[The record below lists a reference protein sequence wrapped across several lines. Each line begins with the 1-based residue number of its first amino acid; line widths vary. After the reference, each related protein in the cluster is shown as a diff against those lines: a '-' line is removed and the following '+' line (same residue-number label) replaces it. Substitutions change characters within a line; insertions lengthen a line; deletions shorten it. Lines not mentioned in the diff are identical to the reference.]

1 MTTRSQY
8 ETRLSRL
15 QARASVLETRLNQ
28 ILSGED
34 VTSYST
40 GAYSVTHT
48 NLGMNSKALEDE
60 LNALY
65 AQIEDI
71 ENILAG
77 RRTRESSHV
86 VYYMPERLR

>member
-1 MTTRSQY
+1 MTTRTQY

-15 QARASVLETRLNQ
+15 QARAGVLEARLNQ

-34 VTSYST
+34 VASYST

-48 NLGMNSKALEDE
+48 NLGMNSKAIEDE
-60 LNALY
+60 LNSLY
-65 AQIEDI
+65 SQIEDI

-86 VYYMPERLR
+86 VYYTPEKPR